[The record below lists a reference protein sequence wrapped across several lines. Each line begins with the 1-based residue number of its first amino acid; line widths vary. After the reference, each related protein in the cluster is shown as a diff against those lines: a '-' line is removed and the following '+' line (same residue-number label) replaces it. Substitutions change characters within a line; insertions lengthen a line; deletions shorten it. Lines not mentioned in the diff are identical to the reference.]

1 MATATKRFFSRK
13 LAELNEG
20 KSSTSSSGSGGG
32 SNGGGSNGNGGNGG
46 VGSGLKDLKD
56 LDEDLKKTM
65 GEAIQQR
72 ILKAEEVKAKT
83 KVMMRRKER
92 KKLN

>member
-20 KSSTSSSGSGGG
+20 KSSTSSSGSGG

-46 VGSGLKDLKD
+46 VGSSLKDLKD